1 MAIDERR
8 RKLSRLLHVTFP
20 TGVDIQYE
28 PSESQKLTYPAI
40 VYHRMRVNTV
50 KADNRKYL
58 CYDRFQIT
66 YIHKDHDDPNI
77 DKLVELPYC
86 EQDNTFTKSNL
97 HHEIFTIYV
106 P

>member
-1 MAIDERR
+1 MGIDERR
-8 RKLSRLLHVTFP
+8 RKLSAKLHEIFP
-20 TGVDIQYE
+20 TDVEIKYE
-28 PSESQKLTYPAI
+28 PPESQKLNYPAL

-50 KADNRKYL
+50 KADNKKYL

-77 DKLVELPYC
+77 DKIVALPFC
-86 EQDNTFTKSNL
+86 EMDDSFTKSDL
-97 HHEIFTIYV
+97 HHDVFTIYV